1 MEEIN
6 FEDYYGMVRL
16 FLKKNGKRDKNYF
29 DTLDLLVGTIMI
41 NNDFTELEK
50 VARLRELVYRNG
62 SLSKKDLKNIDKEL
76 GYEKYYEESYR

>member
-16 FLKKNGKRDKNYF
+16 YLKKNSKRDKKYF

-50 VARLRELVYRNG
+50 IVRLRELVYQNG

-76 GYEKYYEESYR
+76 GYEKYYEESCR